1 MTQNERQIDQCR
13 EENRSLAS
21 FLSRQ
26 RRRPRARLVTFK
38 DHDFTDAWYAAHPHV
53 HWLYT
58 DDGAFSM
65 KDFEQ
70 LAASFDGGRLE
81 HVETRSI
88 TADEADRLNAQDWTI
103 GARDEGLLIT
113 VRCTLNRYRRP
124 EQQCRRSQQYVFN
137 PILDGN
143 LTV

>member
-1 MTQNERQIDQCR
+1 MTHDERLTDQCR
-13 EENRSLAS
+13 EEAS
-21 FLSRQ
+21 AIMALLHRM
-26 RRRPRARLVTFK
+26 RRPHARLVTFK
-38 DHDFTDAWYAAHPHV
+38 DHDIMNVCYTAHPHL

-65 KDFEQ
+65 EDFEQ